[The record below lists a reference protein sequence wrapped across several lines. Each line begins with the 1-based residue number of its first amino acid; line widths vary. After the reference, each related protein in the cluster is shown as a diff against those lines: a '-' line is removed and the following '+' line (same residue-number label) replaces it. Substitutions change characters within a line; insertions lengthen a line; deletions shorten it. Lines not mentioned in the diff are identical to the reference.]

1 MAAGLG
7 TLVENLDKSSCSNM
21 SSFYKGQK
29 LDLLLRK
36 GVYPYDYINSIT
48 KLDETS
54 LPPIEE
60 FYSKLNKT
68 HISEEDYKHAQNI
81 WKKFEI
87 KNMKE
92 YHNLYLKSDVILLA
106 DVFENFR
113 NVCMKN
119 YKLDPAW

>member
-54 LPPIEE
+54 LPPISHYLNEQGTGDE
-60 FYSKLNKT
+60 FIRINAITKL
-68 HISEEDYKHAQNI
+68 S
-81 WKKFEI
+81 
-87 KNMKE
+87 
-92 YHNLYLKSDVILLA
+92 L
-106 DVFENFR
+106 
-113 NVCMKN
+113 
-119 YKLDPAW
+119 